1 MTLQEFI
8 QHSALVAGVL
18 LVIMGAA
25 GLTSTFQGSIKTRL
39 RWIAISI
46 LLLVAGTLTAYS
58 TFPRSSASAD
68 QLRGTIRD
76 TTGRTKTHRRSLRY
90 AMIAVNITRA

>member
-8 QHSALVAGVL
+8 PHSALVAG
-18 LVIMGAA
+18 VIMGAA

-58 TFPRSSASAD
+58 AFPKVI
-68 QLRGTIRD
+68 GI
-76 TTGRTKTHRRSLRY
+76 G
-90 AMIAVNITRA
+90 

>member
-8 QHSALVAGVL
+8 PHSALIAGVL

-25 GLTSTFQGSIKTRL
+25 GLTPTLQGSMKTRL

-46 LLLVAGTLTAYS
+46 PLLVAGTLMAYS
-58 TFPRSSASAD
+58 ALPKVI
-68 QLRGTIRD
+68 GI
-76 TTGRTKTHRRSLRY
+76 G
-90 AMIAVNITRA
+90 